1 MKAGNLGDSCAF
13 EMYVSKN
20 CLYKYMHFFCPKQA
34 KSVSFQPDKTDYVLY
49 LLEVCLLIQLQ
60 GVGDY
65 GLWPYVVQENLSCSV
80 VIG

>member
-1 MKAGNLGDSCAF
+1 MKAGNLGDSCAI
-13 EMYVSKN
+13 EMYISKN
-20 CLYKYMHFFCPKQA
+20 CLCMYMLFFCPKQG
-34 KSVSFQPDKTDYVLY
+34 KSVSFQMDKTDYVLY

-65 GLWPYVVQENLSCSV
+65 DLWPYVVQENLSFSV